1 MVNRRAFL
9 ASLAAVTAAPF
20 VPMAARGRGA
30 ELFGVDYTWD
40 GDIEDASNF
49 TRVDQPCGC
58 YQVTRGKLTEHYGC
72 ETHVPM
78 LRDRLQR
85 ECVLYP
91 TRPRMQMRYS

>member
-9 ASLAAVTAAPF
+9 ASLAV
-20 VPMAARGRGA
+20 VPMAARTVAPSTVA

-40 GDIEDASNF
+40 GDVEDPMNVTA
-49 TRVDQPCGC
+49 VYQPCGC

-85 ECVLYP
+85 VCVFQP
-91 TRPRMQMRYS
+91 SVRTRMQMRYS